1 MDKKRQ
7 GLSLR
12 TKILLTGIVS
22 LCCLI
27 VFACAIIGYQVYQIN
42 VKQYDQTI
50 LQQFTAIEQNIL
62 LFVQNHKNMVKL
74 LSDNPTV
81 QAADD
86 TLTSYVNTSQDVIL
100 KNVTKGHQEQNI
112 IATFKRIQE
121 NYADIAEVFF
131 GSKSGS
137 FVTSWDDI
145 ISAGF
150 DPRSRVW
157 YQQAQAASGGSIVTP
172 AYMSTIGTPG
182 ICFSRQ
188 VLSPA
193 GDFLGCIGIEVKLQ
207 QLTSFIDSIRVGKTG
222 YVVLYQG
229 DGTILADP
237 VHRDMVFAKQ
247 DAAGNQYLQKFQ
259 NIGTEAEIITIDN
272 AKWRAQVFSVDEL
285 GWKIAI
291 LIENREI
298 LESFYRLVWNMVAV
312 GTGMLL
318 IFFWVIFIFSKRLK
332 GYLRKLQLIFTKLAT
347 GDITGRFYIKKNDEI
362 GQLMINFNT
371 TMDKVAGMITSL
383 IHESGSMQHVGDDL
397 YNNMA
402 ETASAINEITANVES
417 VKRQTVTQA
426 GSVQKTGDVV
436 NNIIN
441 KIQRLDREIE
451 VQAKSVAHSAAAVEE
466 MAANITSITQ
476 ILEKNNE
483 LIKKMYAMTI
493 DGKKGARMANSIVTQ
508 IAERSD
514 SLLEASVII
523 QNIASQTNLLAMN
536 AAIEAAHAG
545 ETGKGFAVVAD
556 EIRKLA
562 EESNEQG
569 KQIGGALKES
579 IEIIRTMIV
588 AGNGAEQTF
597 DKVYE
602 LANQISEQEDFIT
615 RSMQE
620 QLTANKDV
628 LDSIKNINATTNTV
642 KVNSSEMLSSS
653 SDVASEMNT
662 LDGLTQVITNSM
674 DEMSA
679 GAVQINN
686 AIVEINS
693 LVQQNRESIEIL
705 ANKVKEFTV

>member
-7 GLSLR
+7 GISLR
-12 TKILLTGIVS
+12 TKILLAGIVS

-27 VFACAIIGYQVYQIN
+27 MFACVIIGYQVYQIN
-42 VKQYDQTI
+42 VKQYDQTMS
-50 LQQFTAIEQNIL
+50 QQFIAIEQNIL

-74 LSDNPTV
+74 LTDHPIV

-86 TLTSYVNTSQDVIL
+86 TLNNYVNTSQDVVL
-100 KNVTKGHQEQNI
+100 KNVTKGQQEQNMV
-112 IATFKRIQE
+112 ATFKRVQE
-121 NYADIAEVFF
+121 NYADVAEVFF
-131 GSKSGS
+131 GSKSGNFAS
-137 FVTSWDDI
+137 SWDNTI
-145 ISAGF
+145 KAGF
-150 DPRSRVW
+150 DPRTRVW
-157 YQQAQAASGGSIVTP
+157 YQQAQAAGGGTIVTP

-188 VLSPA
+188 VLSPT
-193 GDFLGCIGIEVKLQ
+193 GDFLGCMGIEVKLQ

-222 YVVLYQG
+222 YVLLYQN

-237 VHRDMVFAKQ
+237 VHRDMVFTKL
-247 DAAGNQYLQKFQ
+247 DTAGNQYLQKFQ
-259 NIGTEAEIITIDN
+259 NIGADAEVITIDN
-272 AKWRAQVFSVDEL
+272 TKWRVHVFSVDEL
-285 GWKIAI
+285 GWKIGI
-291 LIENREI
+291 LLENSEI

-312 GTGMLL
+312 GAGMLL
-318 IFFWVIFIFSKRLK
+318 VFFWAIFILSRRLK

-362 GQLMINFNT
+362 GQLMIDFNT

-383 IHESGSMQHVGDDL
+383 IHESGTMQHIGDDL

-402 ETASAINEITANVES
+402 ETASAINEITANIES
-417 VKRQTVTQA
+417 VKRQTLTQA
-426 GSVQKTGDVV
+426 GSVQKTGGAV

-451 VQAKSVAHSAAAVEE
+451 VQAKSVAHSSAAVEE

-476 ILEKNNE
+476 TLEKNNE

-493 DGKKGARMANSIVTQ
+493 DGKKGARMANAIVTQ

-597 DKVYE
+597 DQVYE

-628 LDSIKNINATTNTV
+628 LGSIKNINATTNTV

-653 SDVASEMNT
+653 GDVANEMNT

-674 DEMSA
+674 DEMAA

-686 AIVEINS
+686 AIVEINN
-693 LVQQNRESIEIL
+693 LVQKNRESIEIL